1 MKNKIL
7 SITNLNTGEVIGDLK
22 QKQGDNRFVVRGLKM
37 YATGIDYLIEN
48 LTKKELQT
56 VNAMFDTK
64 TIDKFNCLTLAF
76 KDVTLYYDKSDR
88 SKYKKKL
95 IELRIIL
102 DYNKKIML
110 NPFIFNPIGDK
121 NILNCNY
128 LTQQVWKYLVED
140 CNNYSDEIENH
151 VNIIFGTRG

>member
-7 SITNLNTGEVIGDLK
+7 SITNLNTGEIIGDLK
-22 QKQGDNRFVVRGLKM
+22 QTQCDNRFIVRGLKM

-56 VNAMFDTK
+56 VNAMFDAK
-64 TIDKFNCLTLAF
+64 KMDRFNCLTINFREA
-76 KDVTLYYDKSDR
+76 TLSYDKSDR

-110 NPFIFNPIGDK
+110 NPFIFQPIGDK
-121 NILNCNY
+121 NVINCNY

-140 CNNYSDEIENH
+140 CNNYSDEIEKH
-151 VNIIFGTRG
+151 LSLIF

>member
-7 SITNLNTGEVIGDLK
+7 SITNLNTGEIIGDLK
-22 QKQGDNRFVVRGLKM
+22 QTQCDNRFIVRGLKM

-64 TIDKFNCLTLAF
+64 VINRFNCLIVPF
-76 KDVTLYYDKSDR
+76 KDVTLSYDKSDR
-88 SKYKKKL
+88 SKYKNKL

-110 NPFIFNPIGDK
+110 NPFIFQPIGDK

-128 LTQQVWKYLVED
+128 LTQQLWKYLVED
-140 CNNYSDEIENH
+140 CNNYSDDIESH
-151 VNIIFGTRG
+151 RTRVFM